1 MIERAQRTA
10 SLNDIEK
17 IWNLV
22 KLVADDVPISLASE
36 ADQEKALTELM
47 ECCTGPHSPIALD
60 GADVI
65 GVVLAKR
72 DLLDWG
78 LSNVESLNISLAAV
92 SPSHR
97 DQGVLKSLLSE
108 LVQANNAPIY
118 VGVKA
123 GDAQG
128 LPDELKSCGFSLAA
142 SGEKGELY
150 KWAPVAAEAKAA

>member
-1 MIERAQRTA
+1 VIEHAQRTA

-17 IWNLV
+17 IWTLI

-36 ADQEKALTELM
+36 AEQEKALTELM

-60 GADVI
+60 GADVV

-78 LSNVESLNISLAAV
+78 LRNVESFNISLAAV
-92 SPSHR
+92 SPAHR
-97 DQGVLKSLLSE
+97 GKGVLKSLLSE
-108 LVQANNAPIY
+108 LLQANAPIY
-118 VGVKA
+118 IGVKA
-123 GDAQG
+123 ADAQG

-142 SGEKGELY
+142 SGEQGELY
-150 KWAPVAAEAKAA
+150 KWEPAAAEAKAA